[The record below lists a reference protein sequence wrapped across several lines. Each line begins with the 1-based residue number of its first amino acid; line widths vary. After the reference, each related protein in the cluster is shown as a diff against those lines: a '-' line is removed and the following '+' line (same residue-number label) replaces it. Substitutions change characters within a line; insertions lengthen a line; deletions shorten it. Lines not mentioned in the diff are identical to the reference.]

1 MCEGVRL
8 PHSGHSL
15 SCGFFQRLA
24 PRRMRCFILEVR
36 RFGTAMVQNGWYSG
50 ILLGTLEGV
59 ERVPAAVAAPG
70 GRDVYIILAGVVH
83 R

>member
-36 RFGTAMVQNGWYSG
+36 RFGTAMVQIGWFSG
-50 ILLGTLEGV
+50 ILRGLWEGV
-59 ERVPAAVAAPG
+59 ERIPAAVAAPG
-70 GRDVYIILAGVVH
+70 GRDVYIIRTGLVH